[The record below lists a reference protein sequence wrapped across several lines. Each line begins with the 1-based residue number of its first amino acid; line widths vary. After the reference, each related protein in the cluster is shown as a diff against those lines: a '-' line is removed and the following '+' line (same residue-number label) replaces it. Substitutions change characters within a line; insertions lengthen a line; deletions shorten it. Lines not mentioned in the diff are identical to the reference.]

1 MKKLL
6 FILLLLSLS
15 VYGQDAGKSGF
26 AVLKLPV
33 GARNASL
40 GNTGVSS
47 SSDVT
52 ALFYNPA
59 ALNESSADELFIF
72 HNQWIQGVS
81 SEYFAAKT
89 SFWGLTAAAGLSI
102 SSVNDIE
109 IRKLAGDAE
118 GTFNAHAMTVSIGA
132 AFAPAEN
139 WQSGVTVKYL
149 YEDYL
154 TDQAEGFA
162 FDLGAVYT
170 LSGYRISAALSNIG
184 SMNNLK
190 DNPTRLPAS
199 FRAGLNRAFMSILPQ
214 FDLEASAEV
223 QQQLTSGI
231 LGINAGAELIYDSMV
246 SFRVGTLPL
255 NETNYLTAGLGFK
268 ISGVHI
274 DYGFTPFSEDL
285 GAGHLISLNY
295 RF

>member
-1 MKKLL
+1 MKKIIFLLL
-6 FILLLLSLS
+6 FSMS

-26 AVLKLPV
+26 ATLKLPV

-47 SSDVT
+47 ASDVT

-59 ALNESSADELFIF
+59 SLNESSAPEVFIF

-81 SEYFAAKT
+81 SEYFAAKS

-102 SSVNDIE
+102 SSVDDIE
-109 IRKLAGDAE
+109 IRNKPGDPE
-118 GTFNAHAMTVSIGA
+118 GTFNAHAMTVSLGA
-132 AFAPAEN
+132 AFSPAEN
-139 WQSGVTVKYL
+139 WQSGVTIKYL

-154 TDQAEGFA
+154 ADQADGFA
-162 FDLGAVYT
+162 FDVGAVYAF
-170 LSGYRISAALSNIG
+170 SGFRVSAALSNIG

-190 DNPTRLPAS
+190 NNPTKLPAA
-199 FRAGLNRAFMSILPQ
+199 FRAGINKSFASIFPQ
-214 FDLEASAEV
+214 FDVSASAEV

-231 LGINAGAELIYDSMV
+231 FGVNAGAEIIYDNMV
-246 SFRVGTLPL
+246 AMRFGTLPL
-255 NETNYLTAGLGFK
+255 NDSNYLTAGLGFN
-268 ISGVHI
+268 ISGIRI
-274 DYGFTPFSEDL
+274 DYGFTPFAEDL